1 MISEQEINMEQNK
14 KDIFQ
19 KLYET
24 GVYEEPKRIIKYFGN
39 KNQIPLEEEENKIEE
54 NEGNNILLMAEDA
67 RNYLLFINYENIYIG
82 AVSINDLSRR
92 ENFGLNI
99 YSDDCF
105 YIGRWKDNMKEG
117 VGFLKIN
124 ENLMYSGNFSSNQFN
139 GFGFLYDKAKNNLFF
154 GEFNNGEYSE
164 GIFYNIENEY
174 IYRGKIKDGKKN
186 DNLCSFFDTKKGY
199 LFIGEIIED
208 EFNKG
213 YVYFTKMKEVNQN
226 TDIEFNIIK
235 IFYFD
240 GLGKNNKVFL
250 NDDVFTGDFYKKLEK
265 IGTNIFEHD
274 SNLKDQNL
282 MYTKFFN
289 DLNALKD
296 ADRYYNVDNYNSFK
310 DETCIESEFINYF
323 YNIVVE
329 FQTGQEQMNLKDYEN
344 KWDVLKQK
352 LMRTL
357 IMATVDIPVEIITMK
372 IMQMMHL
379 IMQRK
384 NSKIL
389 KK

>member
-186 DNLCSFFDTKKGY
+186 DNLCSFFDAKKGY

-226 TDIEFNIIK
+226 EENTGIEFNIIK
-235 IFYFD
+235 IFYFN

-250 NDDVFTGDFYKKLEK
+250 NDDVFTGDFYKKLEE

-274 SNLKDQNL
+274 FNLKDQNL

-289 DLNALKD
+289 DLNAIKD

-310 DETCIESEFINYF
+310 DEPCIESDFINYF
-323 YNIVVE
+323 YNVVAE
-329 FQTGQEQMNLKDYEN
+329 FQTGQKQMNLKDYEN
-344 KWDVLKQK
+344 TINNPEV
-352 LMRTL
+352 
-357 IMATVDIPVEIITMK
+357 VD
-372 IMQMMHL
+372 
-379 IMQRK
+379 
-384 NSKIL
+384 
-389 KK
+389 

>member
-54 NEGNNILLMAEDA
+54 NEGNNSNILLMAEDA

-174 IYRGKIKDGKKN
+174 IYRGKI
-186 DNLCSFFDTKKGY
+186 
-199 LFIGEIIED
+199 
-208 EFNKG
+208 
-213 YVYFTKMKEVNQN
+213 
-226 TDIEFNIIK
+226 
-235 IFYFD
+235 
-240 GLGKNNKVFL
+240 
-250 NDDVFTGDFYKKLEK
+250 
-265 IGTNIFEHD
+265 
-274 SNLKDQNL
+274 
-282 MYTKFFN
+282 
-289 DLNALKD
+289 
-296 ADRYYNVDNYNSFK
+296 
-310 DETCIESEFINYF
+310 
-323 YNIVVE
+323 
-329 FQTGQEQMNLKDYEN
+329 
-344 KWDVLKQK
+344 
-352 LMRTL
+352 
-357 IMATVDIPVEIITMK
+357 
-372 IMQMMHL
+372 
-379 IMQRK
+379 
-384 NSKIL
+384 
-389 KK
+389 